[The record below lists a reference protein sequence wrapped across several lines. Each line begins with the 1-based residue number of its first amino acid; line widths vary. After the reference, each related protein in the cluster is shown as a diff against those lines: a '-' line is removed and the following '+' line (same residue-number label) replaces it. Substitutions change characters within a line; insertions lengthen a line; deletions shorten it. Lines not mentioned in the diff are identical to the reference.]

1 MKKIIAIICLAALV
15 ISAQAQTNVQT
26 FFTSAQTFL
35 TDFNTNYTFT
45 NITFEASTGLKQVT
59 GAGATDVVNAQG
71 DNMFGTG
78 LELGASVGFEGVGS
92 TIGTAQAIIGYGVFR
107 HYDAKVALDLECGY
121 SWYQSAYV
129 VEPELVI
136 EKKLTANTFLRIG
149 VSAPIYSKGSFGRS
163 PSFETGVGF
172 TF

>member
-26 FFTSAQTFL
+26 FFTSAETFL
-35 TDFNTNYTFT
+35 TDFDTNYSWT
-45 NITFEASTGLKQVT
+45 NISFEASTGLKQVT

-71 DNMFGTG
+71 DNLFGTG

-92 TIGTAQAIIGYGVFR
+92 TIGTAQAIIGYAVFR

-149 VSAPIYSKGSFGRS
+149 VSAPIYSKGAFGRS